1 MSIRGDHFAMIR
13 RPKVRKPKLL
23 VLVFVSLLMAGC
35 TDQIAQKVGSKPIA
49 LQETNWNSAIS
60 GKTAGPIQFR
70 YRLEEHEG
78 RVFKLRIF
86 ARSAVG
92 GLEGWN
98 IDVTERGLKLAEGST
113 ALLKVNGANSE
124 PMVSRQFE
132 FRDEASEFEAV
143 TVRVEAIVGNQLAS
157 NTFNVKLGPDAE
169 TAVKICRDVDTS
181 CEHPVPAV
189 IEIGDGSK
197 GA

>member
-1 MSIRGDHFAMIR
+1 MIR
-13 RPKVRKPKLL
+13 RPKVFNPMLL
-23 VLVFVSLLMAGC
+23 VLVFMSLLTTGC
-35 TDQIAQKVGSKPIA
+35 TDQIGEEVRSKPIA

-60 GKTAGPIQFR
+60 GKTSGPIQFR

-78 RVFKLRIF
+78 RLFKLRIF
-86 ARSAVG
+86 ARSAIG

-98 IDVTERGLKLAEGST
+98 IDVMESGLKLADGTT

-157 NTFNVKLGPDAE
+157 KTFNVKLGPDAE

-181 CEHPVPAV
+181 CERPVPAV